1 MIALKLRLACSQDEM
16 QNFCLNRAMTLV
28 LMPTLSINGYQMSV
42 HLDNGLNGYQI
53 SNSVMGY
60 WLADDLTLL

>member
-1 MIALKLRLACSQDEM
+1 
-16 QNFCLNRAMTLV
+16 MTLV
-28 LMPTLSINGYQMSV
+28 LMPTLNINGYQMSV
-42 HLDNGLNGYQI
+42 HLDNGFNGYQI